1 MSDVLSV
8 RNLSVRYPGAARPA
22 VEGVSF
28 TVPARG
34 SVALVGESGSG
45 KSTTALA
52 VTRLLDRGV
61 EVTADEVR
69 FEGTDLLA
77 LGARELRDVRR
88 GGLGMVFQDPRAS
101 WNPARTIERQLLDG
115 LRGAQRAERRE
126 RLIAHMRR
134 IGLDDPE
141 RRMRDYPHHY
151 SGGMLQRALL
161 AGVLVHEPR
170 LLIADEPTSALD
182 TTVQAELLAL
192 IGQLRAEQ
200 GLSMLLISH
209 DLGVVARMADH
220 VLVLYAGRI
229 AEQGPTAAVLAD
241 PQHPY
246 TRDLLAAIPRLH
258 GPRKVP
264 LQVGKVA
271 EARATGC
278 PYAGRCRF
286 AVDRCR
292 AETPLPRPVG
302 GTEVA
307 CHLAPLPDAKAA

>member
-1 MSDVLSV
+1 MSDVLTV
-8 RNLSVRYPGAARPA
+8 RNLTVRYPNAPRPS
-22 VEGVSF
+22 VQGVSF

-52 VTRLLDRGV
+52 VTRLLDPAV
-61 EVTADEVR
+61 EVTADEVS
-69 FEGTDLLA
+69 FEGRDLLRM
-77 LGARELRDVRR
+77 GKKELRALRR

-115 LRGAQRAERRE
+115 LRGAERAERRE
-126 RLIAHMRR
+126 RLVARMRR

-141 RRMRDYPHHY
+141 RRMRDYPHHF

-192 IGQLRAEQ
+192 IGQLRTEQ

-209 DLGVVARMADH
+209 DLGVVARMSDH

-229 AEQGPTAAVLAD
+229 AEQGPTSTVLAQ

-264 LQVGKVA
+264 LQVGRVA
-271 EARATGC
+271 EARTEGC

-286 AVDRCR
+286 ATDRCR
-292 AETPLPRPVG
+292 TETPAPRRVG